1 MTTSQEYSGNNGVAT
16 INLSYKLVCANNN
29 YYGVDCS
36 VFCEP
41 QDNDT
46 GHYTCNPITGA
57 KECLPGFVNPSTNC
71 ICTDSNPN
79 CLLTSTTAEK
89 TSIQPTKLTQT
100 LISTSLDLT
109 VTGKSSHVNLQSIDG
124 LSPSTRLD
132 PTVVGGGNNK

>member
-1 MTTSQEYSGNNGVAT
+1 MVTGTTTTSQEYSGDNDVAT

-29 YYGVDCS
+29 YYGVDCF

-71 ICTDSNPN
+71 TISNPN
-79 CLLTSTTAEK
+79 CLLTSTTAKK
-89 TSIQPTKLTQT
+89 TSIQLV
-100 LISTSLDLT
+100 L
-109 VTGKSSHVNLQSIDG
+109 
-124 LSPSTRLD
+124 
-132 PTVVGGGNNK
+132 